1 MGENYSDKETDLLLE
16 MIDSDG
22 LGVVE
27 FPELVRWW
35 CDESCGEES
44 LGAAASSGEE

>member
-1 MGENYSDKETDLLLE
+1 MGENYSDPETALLLT

-35 CDESCGEES
+35 CDETGEES
-44 LGAAASSGEE
+44 LEVLASSGRGE